1 MSAPMQ
7 IDEIV
12 LIGALLILTAVLTS
26 AFAARPEGRFR
37 IPGAL
42 LFLVIGMAV
51 GSDVLGW
58 VRLDNEQLVRDI
70 GIVALLVILFEGGL
84 TTKPTDLKLAAIP
97 GIALSTVGVA
107 ITAAVTTFGVW
118 LVLDVDL
125 LMAALIGSVVASTDA
140 AAVFSVMRTTP
151 LPRRVSA
158 LLRIESGANDPIAV
172 ILTVGVLTTLTLGPR
187 GAGSWVWFAT
197 VQLVGGM
204 AIGIA
209 VGAIGVWLLRRVELG
224 VAGLYPVVASAF
236 GGVAYGAAATVGSSG
251 FVAVYLAGLMIGGFV
266 PRHRRSIL
274 GFHEAMANGAEI
286 GLFLLLGLLVFPGR
300 LPAIAWSGLAITAI
314 LVLVG
319 RPLAVWLCTLGSKF
333 GWREQLVVN
342 VAGLRGAVPIVL
354 ATFPYTAG
362 VDGGREIFDIVFFI
376 VLVSVLVQGTSLLPI
391 VRAVGLGD
399 DQPAWS
405 PVAEALPID
414 GIDVDLVEIHVTDD
428 LPIANRRLRDLPEL
442 ESTLVAAIVRHG
454 RVLVAKGDTM
464 IMPGDVLLLTTQR
477 QGDALERLTA
487 WARGERPGLDA

>member
-12 LIGALLILTAVLTS
+12 LIGALLILVAVLTS

-51 GSDVLGW
+51 GSDVLGL
-58 VRLDNEQLVRDI
+58 VSLDNEQLVRDI

-107 ITAAVTTFGVW
+107 ITAAVTTLGVW
-118 LVLDVDL
+118 LILDVDL

-172 ILTVGVLTTLTLGPR
+172 ILTVGVLTTLTMGPR
-187 GAGSWVWFAT
+187 DVGSWIWFAV
-197 VQLVGGM
+197 VQLVGGILIGL

-209 VGAIGVWLLRRVELG
+209 GVWLLRHVEMG

-236 GGVAYGAAATVGSSG
+236 GGVAYGAAAMVGSSG

-286 GLFLLLGLLVFPGR
+286 GLFLLLGLLVFPAR
-300 LPAIAWSGLAITAI
+300 LPAIALAGLAVAAVLI
-314 LVLVG
+314 LVA
-319 RPLAVWLCTLGSKF
+319 RPLAVWLCTFGSRF
-333 GWREQLVVN
+333 GWREQLIVN

-362 VDGGREIFDIVFFI
+362 IEGGRAIFDIVFFI

-391 VRAVGLGD
+391 VQAVGLSSD
-399 DQPAWS
+399 RPAWS

-414 GIDVDLVEIHVTDD
+414 GIDVDLVEIHVTEH
-428 LPIANRRLRDLPEL
+428 LPIANRTLRELPEL

-454 RVLVAKGDTM
+454 RVLVAKGDTT

-477 QGDALERLTA
+477 EGDALERLTA
-487 WARGERPGLDA
+487 WARGEQPGLGA